1 MKTEVTNGAI
11 ILCVALSLVISTLF
25 FSFYLKVSKENTPVK
40 PEEDV
45 HQAWLPNAEKSTASV
60 LWQI

>member
-11 ILCVALSLVISTLF
+11 ILCLALSLLISTLF
-25 FSFYLKVSKENTPVK
+25 FSFCLNVSKENTPVK

-45 HQAWLPNAEKSTASV
+45 HQAWLPDAEESTAGV